1 MDETKF
7 CSLLVKR
14 ASNYEWEFC
23 KPKPISLLSFEQG
36 KICDNRAKNYWFTG
50 SSKMKCDLLTF
61 GRANFVIGHLSWSEI
76 HQVGNNAQKN
86 PWRWIK
92 HFSKRGCCTCAKRIV
107 FKKSY
112 YTIRYLKLTEFH
124 VIIQAVTC
132 APLNTP
138 PRALL
143 LTVSCGS
150 TYASTCVYGCQSGY
164 GSTDPNATRTCLQTG
179 RWSGKPINCTGIKC
193 IGAFSLLHA
202 ILRRRWV

>member
-1 MDETKF
+1 M
-7 CSLLVKR
+7 
-14 ASNYEWEFC
+14 C
-23 KPKPISLLSFEQG
+23 KT
-36 KICDNRAKNYWFTG
+36 N
-50 SSKMKCDLLTF
+50 
-61 GRANFVIGHLSWSEI
+61 H
-76 HQVGNNAQKN
+76 
-86 PWRWIK
+86 
-92 HFSKRGCCTCAKRIV
+92 V

-179 RWSGKPINCTGIKC
+179 RWSGKPINCTGINALVRLVC
-193 IGAFSLLHA
+193 CMLYWEQDGYSWLFWQWNIPHA
-202 ILRRRWV
+202 KLSEKRVKFNCPKLTPWQTRWQKKTRCNEIQTVQV